1 MSAQQPA
8 VTAAV
13 TAYGNPYATLTPARV
28 MNLWGRQVY
37 VDTVYW
43 APEYGWYMARGA
55 YARKDGTRGR
65 QRAHT
70 PVSPRTIPADVA
82 DALAPLLPADA
93 PQPGPH
99 P

>member
-1 MSAQQPA
+1 MNNQQPT

-13 TAYGNPYATLTPARV
+13 TPYGSPYVTLTPART
-28 MNLWGRQVY
+28 MDLWGRQAY

-43 APEYGWYMARGA
+43 DKDYACYMARGA

-70 PVSPRTIPADVA
+70 PVNGSIIPADVA

-93 PQPGPH
+93 PQPGPRL
-99 P
+99 